1 MNHDKETQDLQ
12 EQAAPTTQLY
22 STYAEAALAACE
34 INLKQPVRVVA
45 ELGED
50 GVIAVYA
57 SRAVE
62 LVILDH
68 TSSSGDY
75 ITVDGFQVKH
85 HRVDVE
91 VDDESCEV
99 VFREVENYEQML
111 DLAKP
116 DSNEDKP

>member
-1 MNHDKETQDLQ
+1 MTHDKETQDLQ

-22 STYAEAALAACE
+22 STYTEAALAACE
-34 INLKQPVRVVA
+34 INLKQPVRVVV
-45 ELGED
+45 ELTED
-50 GVIAVYA
+50 GVIAAYA

-68 TSSSGDY
+68 TSSSGNY
-75 ITVDGFQVKH
+75 ITMDGFQVEY

-99 VFREVENYEQML
+99 VFHEVENYEQML
-111 DLAKP
+111 DNATPP
-116 DSNEDKP
+116 DSNEA